1 MVCASFYKKQTVF
14 PKGVAILRS
23 YLQQMRVPFAPHT
36 YQHLLLSIILMS
48 AILFCCVFS
57 HIMQMED
64 VYFYV
69 THFVVLF
76 DFFLLNLE
84 FNFKIKRGW
93 TAQQGISTKHYA
105 Q

>member
-1 MVCASFYKKQTVF
+1 
-14 PKGVAILRS
+14 
-23 YLQQMRVPFAPHT
+23 
-36 YQHLLLSIILMS
+36 
-48 AILFCCVFS
+48 
-57 HIMQMED
+57 MQMED

-105 Q
+105 QWFIWSAEIMAKDFNWGFLE